1 MGISQTPQALVPAEF
16 TSGGITLLSTTS
28 LSGTSTTISSI
39 NGSYTNLIIRYEDCH
54 TTNIG
59 NGLLRTQINGTPLNV
74 RQTGQYDTTNQSN
87 SANYLYLGGGTVT
100 DMGYLAGNGIYGY
113 VLIYNYASSTLKK
126 PYSSSSFGVNRNIS
140 GGVIN
145 STTAISSIII
155 DNADGATMGGSI
167 LIYGVN

>member
-74 RQTGQYDTTNQSN
+74 RQTGQYDTTNQAA
-87 SANYLYLGGGTVT
+87 SANYLYLGAGTAA
-100 DMGYLAGNGIYGY
+100 DMGYEAGNGIYGY

-155 DNADGATMGGSI
+155 DNSDGATLGGSI
-167 LIYGVN
+167 LIYGVK